1 MSKNV
6 CSHCLQ
12 VIKDAH
18 KENVTQ
24 LKARMLRSCA
34 DYVLESGN
42 KNFKKRQISE
52 HGGTHTE
59 YANFQKLRYH
69 GLIAHATVNGQRL
82 RDVWTVTRRG
92 WAFLYGREKIAKYV
106 VTRDNRVIDH
116 SQDLI
121 SLSDVWRDMPE
132 LETNFEYISE
142 SGESLGTRP
151 NATEPTIEA
160 PEPQDA
166 VIRARWRGGHFVL
179 PNNAVLD
186 HDGVYEI
193 AHTKLKFG
201 SPIIVRYGSVAISYK
216 NVDNFL
222 KKWEVQA

>member
-34 DYVLESGN
+34 DYVLDSGN

-69 GLIAHATVNGQRL
+69 GLIAHATVNGKRL

-151 NATEPTIEA
+151 NHVEPPVEE
-160 PEPQDA
+160 PEPAKSQQ
-166 VIRARWRGGHFVL
+166 IARYTGFPGEFE
-179 PNNAVLD
+179 NNRDYRVEVELAFSRPIILVA
-186 HDGVYEI
+186 DGVR
-193 AHTKLKFG
+193 KQ
-201 SPIIVRYGSVAISYK
+201 YK
-216 NVDNFL
+216 NLEAFL
-222 KKWEVQA
+222 KVWEIKQ